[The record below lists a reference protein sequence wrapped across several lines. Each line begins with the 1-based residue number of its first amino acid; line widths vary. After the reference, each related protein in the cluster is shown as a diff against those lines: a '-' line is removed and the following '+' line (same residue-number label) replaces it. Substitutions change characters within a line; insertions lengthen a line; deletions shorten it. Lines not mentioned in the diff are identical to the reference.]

1 MSRTSDTGFDLG
13 SALAREPKS
22 LSLASTDAVTYARI
36 MSEPVSQV
44 IEERARLYREAVER
58 ARIDREFRHHLLRA
72 PREALDDLARAL
84 GLGARVPAELEIE
97 VIDGT
102 YDTLHLVLPPFES
115 IQLAEDQLEGV
126 SGGTAL
132 SGSATLRADAH
143 GCPACPH
150 PGVGLLAGRTG

>member
-1 MSRTSDTGFDLG
+1 MRG
-13 SALAREPKS
+13 SSWRARESRRCRLTP
-22 LSLASTDAVTYARI
+22 LAGLDAVTYARI

-44 IEERARLYREAVER
+44 IEERARLYRKAAER
-58 ARIDREFRHHLLRA
+58 ARIDREFRRQLLGA
-72 PREALDDLARAL
+72 PREALDELARAL
-84 GLGARVPAELEIE
+84 GLDARVPAELAIE

-115 IQLAEDQLEGV
+115 TLLAEDQLERV

-132 SGSATLRADAH
+132 SGSATLRGDAH